1 MYSIGPSSRPLFVQR
16 LFFAPQMRVNKKQLF
31 PRVALSKGSSFSQ
44 ISSCLKDL
52 VRHLDGRML
61 CKITKYTM
69 VQLKQLTCILLFG
82 LHSSF
87 YCLNKR
93 LLKNWVNT
101 STTLHTGF
109 HCLHIKMATMK
120 LISIVQWIW

>member
-1 MYSIGPSSRPLFVQR
+1 M
-16 LFFAPQMRVNKKQLF
+16 
-31 PRVALSKGSSFSQ
+31 SSFGQ

-52 VRHLDGRML
+52 VRHLDGGML

-87 YCLNKR
+87 HCLNKGF
-93 LLKNWVNT
+93 LKNWVNT
-101 STTLHTGF
+101 STTLHAGF
-109 HCLHIKMATMK
+109 HCLQIKMATMT
-120 LISIVQWIW
+120 LISVVQWIW